1 MHICF
6 VITTPFALNA
16 FVAPVIRALVRS
28 GQKVTVVVNTDA
40 GTVSGEL
47 SAIVQVIHLDVAR
60 QISLRKDIT
69 ALWVLFRILHTQRFD
84 IVHSITPKA
93 GLLAMTASRLVRIKL
108 RVHTFTGQ
116 VWATRRGP
124 LRYLLRG
131 LDQWLA
137 HCANALLVDSFSQRQ
152 FMVDQGITRLERL
165 HVLGRGSISGVD
177 TARFSPNVAWRRD
190 IRDAMGI
197 PGDASVLL
205 YVGRMHVE
213 KGLVELA
220 QSFAR
225 VAPRFPKAYL
235 LLVGPDEGALGLMSA
250 ALAPFGDRVKTLGLT
265 ACPEKYMAAAD
276 IFCLPSY
283 REGFGLSLIEAA
295 CMGLPCVASRI
306 YGVTDAVVD
315 GQTGFL
321 VPVQDAAGFADA
333 VERLL
338 SQPALAQTMGAA
350 ARQRVI
356 AEFSQ
361 EVLVRAWLEFY
372 DAQLA
377 TLKPPH

>member
-16 FVAPVIRALVRS
+16 FVTPVIRALVER
-28 GQKVTVVVNTDA
+28 GWKVTVMVNTDA
-40 GTVSGEL
+40 GPVSDGL
-47 SAIVQVIHLDVAR
+47 LATVQVIPLDIAR
-60 QISLRKDIT
+60 QISLRRDIT
-69 ALWVLFRILHTQRFD
+69 ALWVLLKTFHTCQFD

-93 GLLAMTASRLVRIKL
+93 GLLAMTASRLAGIKL

-116 VWATRRGP
+116 VWATRRGSM
-124 LRYLLRG
+124 RYLLRG

-137 HCANALLVDSFSQRQ
+137 RCANALLVDSFSQRD
-152 FMVDQGITRLERL
+152 FLVDQGITRLQRL
-165 HVLGRGSISGVD
+165 HVLGQGSISGVD
-177 TARFSPNVAWRRD
+177 TARFSPNAAWRQD
-190 IRDAMGI
+190 IRNALGI
-197 PGDASVLL
+197 PCDASVLL

-220 QSFAR
+220 QSFSR
-225 VAPRFPKAYL
+225 VASRFPKAYL
-235 LLVGPDEGALGLMSA
+235 LLVGPDEGALGLVSTI
-250 ALAPFGDRVKTLGLT
+250 LEPCVKRVRMVGLT
-265 ACPEKYMAAAD
+265 SCPEKYMAVAD

-283 REGFGLSLIEAA
+283 REGFGLSLVEAA
-295 CMGLPCVASRI
+295 SMGLPCVASRI

-321 VPVQDAAGFADA
+321 VPVRDSAGFAEA
-333 VERLL
+333 AEKLL

-350 ARQRVI
+350 ARHRVI

-361 EVLVRAWLEFY
+361 EVLVQAWLQFY
-372 DAQLA
+372 DSRLA
-377 TLKPPH
+377 ELKPLH